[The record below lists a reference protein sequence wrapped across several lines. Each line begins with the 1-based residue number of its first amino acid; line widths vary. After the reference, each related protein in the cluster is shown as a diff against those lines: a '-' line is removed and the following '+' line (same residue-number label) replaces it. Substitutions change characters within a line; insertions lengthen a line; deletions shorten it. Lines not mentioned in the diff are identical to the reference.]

1 MIDTR
6 ADCPILGWRE
16 RVALPRLGIARLKAK
31 LDTGARS
38 SVLHVESLDAFRRDG
53 VDWLRFG
60 VAIGRHHSRCVV
72 CEAQALDRRRV
83 TDSGGH
89 ASERWFIATDVLLG
103 PLALNAEISLADR
116 RGMLFPMLLGRTAL
130 AGRALV
136 DPARSYTLSH
146 PPPAPESHR

>member
-1 MIDTR
+1 MID
-6 ADCPILGWRE
+6 AHGVLPIFGWRE

-38 SVLHVESLDAFRRDG
+38 SALHVESLEPFRREG
-53 VDWLRFG
+53 ADWLRFDL
-60 VAIGRHHSRCVV
+60 AIGRHRARRVV
-72 CEAQALDRRRV
+72 CEAPARDRRRV

-89 ASERWFIATDVLLG
+89 SSERWFIETDVMLG
-103 PLALNAEISLADR
+103 SLALSAEISLTDR
-116 RGMLFPMLLGRTAL
+116 CGMLFPMLLGRTAL
-130 AGRALV
+130 AGYALV